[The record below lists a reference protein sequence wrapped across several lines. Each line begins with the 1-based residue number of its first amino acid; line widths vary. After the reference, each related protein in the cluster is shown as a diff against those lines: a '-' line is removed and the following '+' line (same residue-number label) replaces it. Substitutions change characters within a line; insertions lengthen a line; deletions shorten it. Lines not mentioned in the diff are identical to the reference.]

1 LRVKVRFVDLGIVK
15 TLNRITELRE
25 IDQKFFNCPL
35 KALHCSINL
44 DNDVFDPETCEYQ
57 NEHLKMFKLTKEAR
71 KYFTKIIYKRVL
83 FAKIVNFTYND
94 AESLMTEDAVCQVI
108 LGAQFHRGIIDIFMY
123 LLSKFDRSYY
133 TVLRQYHTQQSQLIK
148 QGVIP
153 KAYDSETE
161 TSNLVTTTSNDLTTI
176 QSYNQAD
183 GTSENNNK
191 SGEKV
196 LDSEILQIL
205 KEEYIQSY
213 GNRTQTAEVYNN
225 DFTEDDESTIEETE
239 QALYSNSI
247 NREDHRLHETII
259 FSSDNNS
266 SYFSVSDDDDDDSYF
281 PSIENVPTKAEVETL
296 ELTDQKSKSF
306 NYSEPLRFDSI
317 HLPPIKS
324 CQNNDDRVNNTYQ
337 AEPVTIQASNRRLL
351 IRDANGFNVTPIVL
365 PPAQTIKPGNL
376 MNVSNNINSDTD
388 TSLTGQC
395 CASLQ
400 KFRRNSASKLRQKF
414 MTTLS
419 KSKEAPELSIQKS
432 YESNT
437 SAKSKK
443 VKFQER

>member
-1 LRVKVRFVDLGIVK
+1 MG
-15 TLNRITELRE
+15 
-25 IDQKFFNCPL
+25 
-35 KALHCSINL
+35 
-44 DNDVFDPETCEYQ
+44 
-57 NEHLKMFKLTKEAR
+57 
-71 KYFTKIIYKRVL
+71 
-83 FAKIVNFTYND
+83 
-94 AESLMTEDAVCQVI
+94 
-108 LGAQFHRGIIDIFMY
+108 
-123 LLSKFDRSYY
+123 
-133 TVLRQYHTQQSQLIK
+133 YHTQQSQLIK

-239 QALYSNSI
+239 QALYSSSI

-266 SYFSVSDDDDDDSYF
+266 SYFSVSDDDDDDNYF

-337 AEPVTIQASNRRLL
+337 AEPVTLYASNRRFLM
-351 IRDANGFNVTPIVL
+351 RDANGFNVTPIVL
-365 PPAQTIKPGNL
+365 PPAQTIKPSNL